1 MKKTLVLIL
10 ILFVAIV
17 YGAQITSISPTF
29 QDGQVIFRIDT
40 DVNLVKDNIFVE
52 KNAAGSLISIHL
64 RNVNLVNSPFFL
76 PVAYGPVDSL
86 RAIGTYQGSLILFQL
101 LIPKEPSIEIVGKT
115 LKVAFKG
122 SDKRIDLVLTE
133 GSNFETAV
141 KFLAEELN
149 LNVVLSDTVK
159 TAKLALKLS
168 NITPEEALRNLLF
181 TVRIGAEPLA
191 YSYMPDGTLHIG
203 TKKEISERF
212 AQFWGIYEVSEDIVQ
227 KIEKI
232 LSPTTIMT
240 YLPNKALL
248 FVYGDLYEQ
257 ELISKI
263 LSVAPPSVTREIT
276 VSMPVE
282 EVSKLLSSLK
292 RVYTFEF
299 NLLEGLDKFIIT
311 GDSKTIQTVIS
322 YVSQLEDRFKRMKL
336 ELPTDQAT
344 KTAEFQAQSRQFK
357 VTYPQEASKILEIIG
372 LQALELPFGIL
383 EAKGSEVQLQL
394 AESVLRDLGFTDQIQ
409 VELLNIP
416 KPIQEKVISAIST
429 VFGIPASR
437 FIDLQEGLFVIAPL
451 EIRNSIK
458 IITSELTRFYYT
470 LKQSEI
476 FFLNDEQTAAQVS
489 QILNQIYGIGSTNI
503 QNILK
508 ITGSEED
515 LNKAKTFLKTFVKDR
530 LVRTVDVTFDDQVY
544 TEVKTLI
551 ESTFD
556 VRIEA
561 NLKSLRTV
569 IISSYNQNDLQK
581 AVEEL
586 QKIYSSITPIVP
598 NKVVKPVPVVEG
610 LNFEDA
616 KLLLSKLYEVD
627 IEKTNLFYIIKG
639 EKDKLEEAER
649 FLNEIGS
656 HLQTAKDKFTRIVN
670 VTFDDQVYTEVKTL
684 IESTLDV
691 RIEANL
697 KSLGIVIISSY
708 NQNDLQRAVEELQ
721 TIYYSLI
728 TSMAHQDIVRIV
740 PLISDFNF
748 EDLKSILSELYK
760 VRVNKTNFFYVIIG
774 DKQKVDQ
781 SKQLIE
787 EIREPLQEKETYA
800 VIQTPPGL
808 QPKDVSDILSKVAG
822 VATYVA
828 NQTIIVHGEKS
839 AVEKARSLVN
849 QLQITK
855 NEDGTIS
862 IKCIDA
868 PFKDVVVAIADKFGK
883 SVAFAIPPETVYVKA
898 TQEASETV
906 ESAEA
911 IKKIEE
917 QKQIIEEKTTMTIS
931 LTSWEQFKKI
941 VEEQYNYSSIE
952 KENLTTFFWSETPLQ
967 IKINQDQSFSISC
980 FNVPLYRILLLIAKE
995 LGISLVLEHI
1005 PQESMTLNVSSMN
1018 WEQFKK
1024 LIQEQYGYSY
1034 SLIERNTPMTFTKVI
1049 KQIKQVEI
1057 EARLIDR
1064 SLLDSLERSFSFGIG
1079 LAGTDTTINLT
1090 DGTLNITTNVISMF
1104 DYQKLLSLIPS
1115 GSVSMTAN
1123 LNNSNNL
1130 DNLLASPRVVT
1141 SSGKEARILIGDR
1154 IPYQTVDAE
1163 GNVTVNFLDTGI
1175 ELKITPY
1182 VRDDEKIELV
1192 VFIKVSKP
1200 TYYPSITIPGE
1211 STREAQTQ
1219 VIMKNGDTLVIGGLI
1234 RETKTQTESKIPI
1247 LGDLPFIG
1255 QLFRTKTDETDKR
1268 ELVIFIT
1275 AKVIER

>member
-10 ILFVAIV
+10 MLFVVIM

-292 RVYTFEF
+292 KVYTFEF

-394 AESVLRDLGFTDQIQ
+394 AESILRDLGFTDHIQ

-458 IITSELTRFYYT
+458 VITSELTRFYYT

-508 ITGSEED
+508 VTGSEED

-586 QKIYSSITPIVP
+586 QKIYSSITPTAP
-598 NKVVKPVPVVEG
+598 NKIVKLVSVVEG

-616 KLLLSKLYEVD
+616 KLLLSKLYEID
-627 IEKTNLFYIIKG
+627 LEKTDFFYVMTAEEQKI
-639 EKDKLEEAER
+639 EEAEK
-649 FLNEIGS
+649 FLE
-656 HLQTAKDKFTRIVN
+656 RI
-670 VTFDDQVYTEVKTL
+670 
-684 IESTLDV
+684 
-691 RIEANL
+691 R
-697 KSLGIVIISSY
+697 KSL
-708 NQNDLQRAVEELQ
+708 QKEE
-721 TIYYSLI
+721 T
-728 TSMAHQDIVRIV
+728 
-740 PLISDFNF
+740 
-748 EDLKSILSELYK
+748 
-760 VRVNKTNFFYVIIG
+760 YVIVQVPEG
-774 DKQKVDQ
+774 F
-781 SKQLIE
+781 
-787 EIREPLQEKETYA
+787 
-800 VIQTPPGL
+800 
-808 QPKDVSDILSKVAG
+808 QPKDISDILSKIAKINIY
-822 VATYVA
+822 TTD
-828 NQTIIVHGEKS
+828 QIMI
-839 AVEKARSLVN
+839 
-849 QLQITK
+849 LQ
-855 NEDGTIS
+855 G
-862 IKCIDA
+862 
-868 PFKDVVVAIADKFGK
+868 DK
-883 SVAFAIPPETVYVKA
+883 E
-898 TQEASETV
+898 
-906 ESAEA
+906 
-911 IKKIEE
+911 
-917 QKQIIEEKTTMTIS
+917 
-931 LTSWEQFKKI
+931 
-941 VEEQYNYSSIE
+941 SIE
-952 KENLTTFFWSETPLQ
+952 KAQ
-967 IKINQDQSFSISC
+967 ILLDQIQATVPKVKPEESKPELIARALEYKEEVPTDEFQSFLQSIGNTAKVNAFPKLGMVVFTGIVSDTEKAIIEYEKFSKRLQQKIQAVKAESRPVQVKKNNDGTVSILC
-980 FNVPLYRILLLIAKE
+980 DDKPLKE
-995 LGISLVLEHI
+995 VISSVVDVLGISLVF
-1005 PQESMTLNVSSMN
+1005 VSTPNENITMNISSIN

-1024 LIQEQYGYSY
+1024 LIQEQYGYSFIETDNVTVFIKPKVEVVTDRTPEQKFIY
-1034 SLIERNTPMTFTKVI
+1034 NLPHNLDRVKSLAEFYGAKVYVDDLKGLIIVTGLSAQAKEQIEQLIADVSKPL
-1049 KQIKQVEI
+1049 KQVEI

-1090 DGTLNITTNVISMF
+1090 DGTLSITANVISMF

-1123 LNNSNNL
+1123 LNNSNTL
-1130 DNLLASPRVVT
+1130 DSLLASPRVVT

-1182 VRDDEKIELV
+1182 VRNDETIELI
-1192 VFIKVSKP
+1192 VFTKVSKA
-1200 TYYPSITIPGE
+1200 TYYPNITIPGE